1 MSSYAILPY
10 HYQKRSP
17 MKKVKI
23 FTDSSAYLP
32 KEYAEKYDIDI
43 LPLTLNWQGESYLD
57 GIDISAT
64 EFYTQLAAS
73 TDLATTSAVPMGQF
87 IEAFKPYHEEG
98 RDILYLGITSGLS
111 ATVDSALQAKKA
123 MGDPENIIAKNS
135 KLVSMALSLMVIEVA
150 KKAEQG
156 ATLAE
161 LDALSD
167 DLFNRIGVYFT
178 VDDLVY
184 LHRGGRINTAK
195 RLLGSALNLKPIL
208 MIRGGKIELVESV
221 RSKKKALKRMVDL
234 IERDVDGRKPVTLAP
249 FHALGFDEMVAM
261 EEDAVARMNP
271 IQIIRSEISPVVGSH
286 VGPGTVSMAYLVGED

>member
-1 MSSYAILPY
+1 
-10 HYQKRSP
+10 

-249 FHALGFDEMVAM
+249 FHALAFDEMVAM
-261 EEDAVARMNP
+261 EEDAAARMNP
-271 IQIIRSEISPVVGSH
+271 IEIIRSEVSPVVGSH
-286 VGPGTVSMAYLVGED
+286 VGPGTVSMAYLVGEE